1 MMFYE
6 LVYELVCF
14 FEMEVCLFDGFF
26 DVDVWSINYRVL

>member
-6 LVYELVCF
+6 LVYELDWF

-26 DVDVWSINYRVL
+26 DVDVWSIKYCVL